1 MCSSTA
7 VQCDDGVRRGTKAHI
22 GGGGGGWQLTGL
34 GGPRMA
40 SRSRSRKC
48 SRAAISPRYPVC
60 PQRACKL
67 PSGVRPSSSSAAGT
81 GDPLRMA
88 ANGVVLCRPPDR
100 SRPRVLCPRGC
111 FLALTGELF
120 DGRPALIRNSRGDP
134 PAAKFDVDAFARRLP
149 PAPCNPYSARRHEG
163 VPVSLKTGSI

>member
-1 MCSSTA
+1 MPNQGGKKRWWWWWCARDGGQVEVVCSSTA

-22 GGGGGGWQLTGL
+22 GGGNGGWQLTGL

-88 ANGVVLCRPPDR
+88 ANGVFLCRRPDR
-100 SRPRVLCPRGC
+100 SRPRVRC
-111 FLALTGELF
+111 FLALTGSCLTGKACADPEQPGGPTRCQIRC
-120 DGRPALIRNSRGDP
+120 GRIRPQAPSGAL
-134 PAAKFDVDAFARRLP
+134 
-149 PAPCNPYSARRHEG
+149 
-163 VPVSLKTGSI
+163 